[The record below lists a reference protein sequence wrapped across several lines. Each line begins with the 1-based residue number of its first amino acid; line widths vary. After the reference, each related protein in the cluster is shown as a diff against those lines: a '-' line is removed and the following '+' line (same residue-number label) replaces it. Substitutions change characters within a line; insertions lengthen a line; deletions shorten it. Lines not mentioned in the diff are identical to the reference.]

1 MLYFKIN
8 VSLKF
13 IQISSC
19 ALIQCVKDENDVT
32 RKMKERERGG
42 KKEAENREDGG

>member
-19 ALIQCVKDENDVT
+19 ALIQYVKDENDVT
-32 RKMKERERGG
+32 RKMKEREGE